1 MNSDN
6 KFVKYLKWSEYIV
19 FIGVFCYTFYSL
31 VYGFSIYSWSTI
43 DSIFSWPKIEGKEGF
58 VVDFWKPVIS
68 KEYYKSIVAII
79 WVVVS
84 VFTIWEILVLFFQI
98 SKRETKGEW
107 NFEKIK
113 RIYIEVFKR
122 YKDTFFAGLLLG
134 FIPLLIK
141 LDFIWDLMPIFKR
154 FALFSI
160 NFKWYSW
167 IYALLIWDLT
177 TWIWHYGAHKVRLFW
192 CLHSPHHAPTE
203 MNMTVAWVHFFAEGF
218 YSVVIQAF
226 IVMLLGVHTEMIV
239 VIMMFEVSWGTLI
252 HAGERSLKNG
262 KLGFLHHMV
271 MTPSHHRVHHASNP
285 LYLDTNFCTLLPF
298 WDWLFG
304 TLQPLREEIDIRYGI
319 SREIETFPD
328 FYFGEI
334 LLLFLD
340 IKKEKNLSNEFL
352 YLIKPP
358 GWSPKETETHT
369 TTKIRGSFLQENG
382 TLALTSKDYLLLSL
396 KKIMPKYG
404 ILKKQNEIIE

>member
-1 MNSDN
+1 MNSKS
-6 KFVKYLKWSEYIV
+6 KFIKYWKWSEYIV
-19 FIGVFCYTFYSL
+19 FIGIFCYTFYSL

-43 DSIFSWPKIEGKEGF
+43 DSIYSWPTIKGKEGF
-58 VVDFWKPVIS
+58 LVDFWKPVIS
-68 KEYYKSIVAII
+68 KEYYKSIIAII

-98 SKRETKGEW
+98 SKKERKAQW
-107 NFEKIK
+107 NSDKMK
-113 RIYIEVFKR
+113 RIYKEVFKR

-218 YSVVIQAF
+218 YSVLIQAF

-262 KLGFLHHMV
+262 KLGFLHHFV

-304 TLQPLREEIDIRYGI
+304 TLQPLREEIDIKYGI
-319 SREIETFPD
+319 SREIETFPIS
-328 FYFGEI
+328 I
-334 LLLFLD
+334 LVKF
-340 IKKEKNLSNEFL
+340 IF
-352 YLIKPP
+352 
-358 GWSPKETETHT
+358 
-369 TTKIRGSFLQENG
+369 FFQ
-382 TLALTSKDYLLLSL
+382 
-396 KKIMPKYG
+396 
-404 ILKKQNEIIE
+404 ILKKKKA